1 MCICTGKLE
10 LTLEEKKQLNGQFH
24 YHISANGSGAA
35 KQAWDEAS
43 ATGRG
48 PDKQLSDGT
57 HK

>member
-35 KQAWDEAS
+35 QQAWDEAS

-48 PDKQLSDGT
+48 PDN
-57 HK
+57 